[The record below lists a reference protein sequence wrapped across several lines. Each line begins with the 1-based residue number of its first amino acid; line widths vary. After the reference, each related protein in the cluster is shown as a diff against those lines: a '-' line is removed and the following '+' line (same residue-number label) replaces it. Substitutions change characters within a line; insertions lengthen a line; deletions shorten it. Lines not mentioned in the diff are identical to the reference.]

1 MQKLGFM
8 LAMAFILIGALNWLA
23 IGVTKVNVLESIL
36 GRGVARMLYIVV
48 GIAALTLLF
57 NRDTYLPFLG
67 ETAVPC
73 SLIPEQL
80 PEGADTKIDVRAY
93 PGAKVLYWAAEPAT
107 EGMKKINDWRGAY
120 LKYMNAGVVTANA
133 DGVATLYV
141 RNPQPYD
148 VPWKGRLEPH
158 VHFRVCSANADA
170 DANAGLM
177 GRIETVY
184 VSDGHY

>member
-23 IGVTKVNVLESIL
+23 IGVTKVNVLEGVL

-48 GIAALTLLF
+48 GVAALTLLF

-67 ETAVPC
+67 ETVVPC

-80 PEGADTKIDVRAY
+80 PEGADTKVDVRAH

-107 EGMKKINDWRGAY
+107 EGLKKINDWRGAY

-133 DGVATLYV
+133 QGVATLYV

-158 VHFRVCSANADA
+158 VHFRVCSENQ
-170 DANAGLM
+170 GMM